1 MLFGSAKFTP
11 SVLRKWQAKQP
22 KAAKLLQFWPNMN
35 EQEKADVTRLADVAK
50 WPQAYLAQLP
60 DAEAAE
66 AFTALWPQLPAA
78 LQEALLKSL
87 IAMLLEKTAPKQ
99 EAAVNLLLKLADDR
113 MISPLIV
120 ATLKDESY
128 DVALVSRVLAQFT
141 EKAGRILAMVYSGL
155 NSAEKKRILQL
166 IGQLKPATAT
176 EILQFAILEPEAE
189 LRILAAKTCAQVTPP
204 DLLNFLAP
212 LVQDEENGVRAAA
225 CGTLGRCGGT
235 AAVPILQA
243 AFDNDDAWTVKSMCA
258 SFLSKWEEQLAEQI
272 MLDEGEM
279 HAGLVEKIQSEQIN
293 SAEIDTERID
303 A

>member
-35 EQEKADVTRLADVAK
+35 EQEKADVARLADVAK

-60 DAEAAE
+60 DAEAQS
-66 AFTALWPQLPAA
+66 AFTALWPQLPAP

-87 IAMLLEKTAPKQ
+87 ISLLLDKTEPIK
-99 EAAVNLLLKLADDR
+99 EAAAGLLLQMADER

-120 ATLKDESY
+120 AALKDESY
-128 DVALVSRVLAQFT
+128 DVALVSRVLAEFT
-141 EKAGRILAMVYSGL
+141 EKAGRILVMVYPSL
-155 NSAEKKRILQL
+155 TLTEKKRILQL
-166 IGQLKPATAT
+166 IGQLRPTTST
-176 EILQFAILEPEAE
+176 EILQYAILEPEAE
-189 LRILAAKTCAQVTPP
+189 LRILAVKTCALVPPP

-225 CGTLGRCGGT
+225 CETLGRCGGT

-243 AFDNDDAWTVKSMCA
+243 AFDKDDAWTVKSMCA
-258 SFLSKWEEQLAEQI
+258 SFLSKWEEQLAQQI

-279 HAGLVEKIQSEQIN
+279 HSGLVEKIEN
-293 SAEIDTERID
+293 ERVGS
-303 A
+303 